1 MHGRSAARGW
11 SAMEGTQAP
20 ATDEGASTDQG
31 ASTNPVMRSY
41 MVLRNVIGLIAVGL
55 PFAVFLGNWI
65 IFSHHRFGCLL
76 PIGNDLPDSLS
87 GYYYSHMRN
96 LFVGGMCAA
105 GVFLFFYRG
114 DDRWETLTTNLAG
127 LFAVGIAF
135 FPTTQPNISKSSS
148 CGPVTAIL
156 PQPSPHATYIAW
168 VHTGCLIGLMAT
180 IAFMALR
187 YTREYTEDQKNKMV
201 AEDQQIE
208 RDTRLKSRNK
218 RFYYGC
224 VAGLLVAGIFAV
236 VQQTFNS
243 HLKAQ
248 APWLLYAE
256 LIAFVAFG
264 VAWFV
269 KGQAIVQ
276 LRQSVDAAKG
286 TLARVMRSRRPK
298 RDLAD
303 PSADDIAPAT

>member
-1 MHGRSAARGW
+1 MGAV
-11 SAMEGTQAP
+11 QPP
-20 ATDEGASTDQG
+20 ATNQVT
-31 ASTNPVMRSY
+31 STNQVMRSY

-55 PFAVFLGNWI
+55 PFAVFIGNWI

-135 FPTTQPNISKSSS
+135 FPTTRPNISPTSS

-156 PQPSPHATYIAW
+156 PEPSPHATYIAW
-168 VHTGCLIGLMAT
+168 VHTGCLIGLMAA

-187 YTREYTEDQKNKMV
+187 YTREYTEDEKNKMV
-201 AEDQQIE
+201 AEDQEIE
-208 RDTRLKSRNK
+208 RDPRLKSRNK
-218 RFYYGC
+218 KLYYGC
-224 VAGLLVAGIFAV
+224 VGGMLAAGIFAV
-236 VQQTFNS
+236 VQQLFNS
-243 HLKAQ
+243 RLKAQ
-248 APWLLYAE
+248 APWLFYAE
-256 LIAFVAFG
+256 LVAFVAFG

-269 KGQAIVQ
+269 KGQAIAQ
-276 LRQSVDAAKG
+276 LRQSVAAAKG
-286 TLARVMRSRRPK
+286 SLARAIRSRRPTQ
-298 RDLAD
+298 DLANS
-303 PSADDIAPAT
+303 SADDTELAS